1 MAYIWGAPRGPVALF
16 RMAYAIDPTGQARKA
31 RTLTATDPATGQ
43 TVTRRTDRV
52 YVAAVVYTSSDGKVY
67 AAAWA
72 GRPDLAA
79 KALEKTG
86 VGSENGYRLAPV
98 TSDPWA
104 TPEPEPTPAAPAT
117 PEPEPTPDLVAAVAP
132 APLNPAGGL
141 ILLEFR
147 SATPGRPYLAGD
159 GVTLWAFETEAL
171 ARAAAGLIAATGATP
186 YLAGPGPQGRPEP
199 LAPEPAPQPVAAA
212 PEPCRPLLP
221 GEPLAAP
228 AAPEPGGGL
237 AAHRA
242 AAAAGRPVSLAALSR
257 DLGRGRGLSAGGRIP
272 SPSAAPTGDPIEGL
286 PWDPGTPE
294 ARARHAEQGRL
305 AALLHP
311 IARAATGAGHSL
323 PPIWW
328 PDGPILNGEVAPM
341 RALKALPLPVLF
353 AAAAAL
359 AALPPVTTAQAE
371 ALAYCRAALRGA
383 TAAL

>member
-1 MAYIWGAPRGPVALF
+1 MRKWHPRSWHKRPPMAYIWRAPRGPVALS

-52 YVAAVVYTSSDGKVY
+52 YVAAVVYTSSNGKVY

-79 KALEKTG
+79 KALEKRG

-104 TPEPEPTPAAPAT
+104 TPEPEPTPVAPAT
-117 PEPEPTPDLVAAVAP
+117 PEPVAA
-132 APLNPAGGL
+132 
-141 ILLEFR
+141 
-147 SATPGRPYLAGD
+147 
-159 GVTLWAFETEAL
+159 
-171 ARAAAGLIAATGATP
+171 
-186 YLAGPGPQGRPEP
+186 EP
-199 LAPEPAPQPVAAA
+199 VSAA

-272 SPSAAPTGDPIEGL
+272 SSSAAPTGDPLEGL

-311 IARAATGAGHSL
+311 IARAATGAGRSL
-323 PPIWW
+323 PPSWW
-328 PDGPILNGEVAPM
+328 PDGPVLNGEVDPM

-353 AAAAAL
+353 AAAVTL

-383 TAAL
+383 TAAV

>member
-1 MAYIWGAPRGPVALF
+1 
-16 RMAYAIDPTGQARKA
+16 MAYAIDPTGQARKA

-52 YVAAVVYTSSDGKVY
+52 YVAAVVFTSSNGKVY

-79 KALEKTG
+79 KALEKKG

-117 PEPEPTPDLVAAVAP
+117 PEPVATPTPD
-132 APLNPAGGL
+132 PL
-141 ILLEFR
+141 
-147 SATPGRPYLAGD
+147 T
-159 GVTLWAFETEAL
+159 
-171 ARAAAGLIAATGATP
+171 AAAADL
-186 YLAGPGPQGRPEP
+186 
-199 LAPEPAPQPVAAA
+199 AAA
-212 PEPCRPLLP
+212 LEPHPESLQAEGRRLAAARVALP
-221 GEPLAAP
+221 GEPP
-228 AAPEPGGGL
+228 AATLPPAPGGGM

-257 DLGRGRGLSAGGRIP
+257 DLGRGLGLSAGGRVP
-272 SPSAAPTGDPIEGL
+272 SPSAAPTGDPLEGL

-311 IARAATGAGHSL
+311 IARAATGAGHAL

-328 PDGPILNGEVAPM
+328 PDGPILNGEIAPM

-353 AAAAAL
+353 AAAATL

-383 TAAL
+383 TAAV

>member
-1 MAYIWGAPRGPVALF
+1 MAYIWGAPRGPVALS

-52 YVAAVVYTSSDGKVY
+52 YVAAVVYTSSNGKVY

-79 KALEKTG
+79 KALEKRG

-104 TPEPEPTPAAPAT
+104 TPEPEPTP
-117 PEPEPTPDLVAAVAP
+117 EPVAA
-132 APLNPAGGL
+132 
-141 ILLEFR
+141 E
-147 SATPGRPYLAGD
+147 
-159 GVTLWAFETEAL
+159 
-171 ARAAAGLIAATGATP
+171 
-186 YLAGPGPQGRPEP
+186 
-199 LAPEPAPQPVAAA
+199 PQPVAAA

-221 GEPLAAP
+221 GEPPAAAP
-228 AAPEPGGGL
+228 VAPAGPEPTL
-237 AAHRA
+237 PPLDR
-242 AAAAGRPVSLAALSR
+242 V
-257 DLGRGRGLSAGGRIP
+257 
-272 SPSAAPTGDPIEGL
+272 APTGDPLEGL

-353 AAAAAL
+353 AAAVTL

-383 TAAL
+383 TAAV

>member
-1 MAYIWGAPRGPVALF
+1 MAYIWGAPRGPVALS

-52 YVAAVVYTSSDGKVY
+52 YVAAVVYTSSNGKVY

-79 KALEKTG
+79 KALEKRG

-98 TSDPWA
+98 TSDPW
-104 TPEPEPTPAAPAT
+104 AT

-141 ILLEFR
+141 ILMEFR

-171 ARAAAGLIAATGATP
+171 ARAAAGLIAATGAAP

-212 PEPCRPLLP
+212 PLLP
-221 GEPLAAP
+221 GEPL

-272 SPSAAPTGDPIEGL
+272 SPSAAPTGDPLEGL

-353 AAAAAL
+353 AAAVTL

-383 TAAL
+383 TAAV